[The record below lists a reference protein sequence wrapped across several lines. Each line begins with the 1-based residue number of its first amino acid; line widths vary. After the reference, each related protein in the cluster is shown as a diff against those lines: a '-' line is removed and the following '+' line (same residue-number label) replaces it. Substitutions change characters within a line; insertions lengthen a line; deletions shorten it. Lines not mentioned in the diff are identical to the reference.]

1 MFSRLI
7 HIIACTRTSC
17 LFVAEWNIPCLEVPY
32 FVYWSS
38 VLGHLSY
45 FHLLVMLN
53 NIATDIPVQVFLWTS
68 IFSLGYCPRSG
79 IAWSYGNF
87 MLNLLRNHPP
97 RCFQKWL
104 YGFTFPPVMYEVQ
117 VLVLIT
123 ISCFLAVVFIIA
135 ILMSM
140 KEYPTAVSVHIYP
153 MTNDVEHLFVD
164 LLPICT
170 SSLEKCV
177 FKSLAHFFIGLFVI
191 LSLSYK
197 NVYISWIWD
206 PFKKCDLEILFL
218 MCELSW

>member
-1 MFSRLI
+1 MVIWEFYVELIKESPTKVFSKVTVWDL
-7 HIIACTRTSC
+7 
-17 LFVAEWNIPCLEVPY
+17 
-32 FVYWSS
+32 
-38 VLGHLSY
+38 
-45 FHLLVMLN
+45 
-53 NIATDIPVQVFLWTS
+53 
-68 IFSLGYCPRSG
+68 
-79 IAWSYGNF
+79 
-87 MLNLLRNHPP
+87 
-97 RCFQKWL
+97 
-104 YGFTFPPVMYEVQ
+104 FTFPPVMYEVQ

-197 NVYISWIWD
+197 NVYISWI
-206 PFKKCDLEILFL
+206 
-218 MCELSW
+218 